1 MESFLDQ
8 SLANLDPQV
17 GGDYVFVSTDTVP
30 PGLEPFAVIREAEGV
45 TLVVP
50 AIEATQYGFGGQP
63 LFTLITMGAVTSLTS
78 VGVTATVAQ
87 TIASRNIACNVVAG
101 YYHDH
106 LLVPKE
112 DSVEV
117 VGILRHLS
125 RQAEGWLPQGEDR
138 G

>member
-17 GGDYVFVSTDTVP
+17 GGDYVFVSTDTTP

-50 AIEATQYGFGGQP
+50 ATQAAQYGFGGQP
-63 LFTLITMGAVTSLTS
+63 LFTLITMGAVTALTS

-87 TIASRNIACNVVAG
+87 TIASRDIACNVIAG

-112 DSVEV
+112 DSQEV
-117 VGILRHLS
+117 LGILQRLS
-125 RQAEGWLPQGEDR
+125 RQAEGWLPQGEN
-138 G
+138 